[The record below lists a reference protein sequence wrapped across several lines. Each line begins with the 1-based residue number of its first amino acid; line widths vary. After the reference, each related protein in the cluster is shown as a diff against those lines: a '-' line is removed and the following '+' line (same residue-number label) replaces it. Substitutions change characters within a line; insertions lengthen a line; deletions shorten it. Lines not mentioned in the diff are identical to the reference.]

1 MCAVRQ
7 IQIKLRSKVK
17 LGHGRR
23 VRPTIARLDH
33 TKARASEMQQTAA
46 TLQHIGK
53 SAAAVVKPAKH
64 IDQWHGIFSRA
75 NEDSIVREE

>member
-1 MCAVRQ
+1 
-7 IQIKLRSKVK
+7 
-17 LGHGRR
+17 
-23 VRPTIARLDH
+23 
-33 TKARASEMQQTAA
+33 MQQTAA

-64 IDQWHGIFSRA
+64 IDQWHGIFSRT